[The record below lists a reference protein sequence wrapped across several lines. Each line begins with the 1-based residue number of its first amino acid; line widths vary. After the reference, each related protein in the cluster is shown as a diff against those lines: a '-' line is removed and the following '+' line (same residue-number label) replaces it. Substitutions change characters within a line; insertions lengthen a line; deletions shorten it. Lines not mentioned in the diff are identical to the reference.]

1 MVKNKSLSYLERL
14 AKLGMTTLETRR
26 LRSNLIEVFKIFK
39 DSYLLTTFN
48 CKVLVYVV
56 IRIPLFKPQVR
67 LDVRKYS
74 FARVIDIW
82 NSLP

>member
-1 MVKNKSLSYLERL
+1 
-14 AKLGMTTLETRR
+14 MTTLETRR

-39 DSYLLTTFN
+39 DSYLLTTFS

-56 IRIPLFKPQVR
+56 IRIPLFKPQDR
-67 LDVRKYS
+67 LDVRNYS
-74 FARVIDIW
+74 FVRVIDIW